1 MKGTLRIVAAAI
13 AAALLVFG
21 TATLGTPTSQ
31 APVMRVADGDM
42 GGGF

>member
-13 AAALLVFG
+13 AAALLVLG
-21 TATLGTPTSQ
+21 TTAVGTPTNP

-42 GGGF
+42 GDGL